1 MRAGIGL
8 GSNLGE
14 RAKNLQLAREK
25 ILQIK
30 RGREPILFSPVY
42 ETDPIGCEPGAP
54 KFLNAVMELDYEGEA
69 QQLLRELRAIEQSLG
84 RTPDHPRNV
93 SRAID
98 LDLLYFGERTFDE
111 PDLQLPHPRLH
122 RRRFVL
128 APLADIRPDLIL
140 PLQTKPIRT
149 LLSELQ
155 DDSTVVR
162 LRDEW

>member
-1 MRAGIGL
+1 MRAGIAL
-8 GSNLGE
+8 GTNLGD
-14 RAKNLQLAREK
+14 RAKNLHLAREK

-30 RGREPILFSPVY
+30 RGREPFLFSPVY

-155 DDSTVVR
+155 DDSIVVR